1 MSDIIDDYLDTLRR
15 ELGTL
20 PDAAD
25 VVAELEDHL
34 RATVEALRL
43 PDAERPLAA
52 ELAIGRLGEA
62 ELVAR
67 SIRMERG
74 RLRGSDPVI
83 MPRRVLTACELL
95 LLVAAVAYSIAV
107 RLFDAPCS
115 GEFDQL
121 GAATQQCLDRWE
133 SVELLPFLP
142 VLPLGLDGLA
152 SSTTLGVFL
161 IAIALATL
169 ATVLFTLAQP
179 WFSHVRNW
187 GLAIGACSLI
197 TGAAVVAHLV
207 EPTGGLAWWGFIAAA
222 GVDLAVLCAVVQL
235 WSEPL
240 DLGRAAR
247 RRARRRERPVVV
259 LSYTRYRVRA
269 TLILFG
275 LAGVG
280 GVQLVQQ
287 VLLAPASG
295 VLIEVARQGG
305 GFLPMGV
312 TQQVLPLAIVASALS
327 SLLMGVAAGRGI
339 SAAPTA
345 ARGCPARVQPG
356 E

>member
-1 MSDIIDDYLDTLRR
+1 MMG
-15 ELGTL
+15 EA
-20 PDAAD
+20 DAK
-25 VVAELEDHL
+25 
-34 RATVEALRL
+34 
-43 PDAERPLAA
+43 LAA
-52 ELAIGRLGEA
+52 SGPVHNSREQCE
-62 ELVAR
+62 EHFVTCQR
-67 SIRMERG
+67 SMG
-74 RLRGSDPVI
+74 
-83 MPRRVLTACELL
+83 
-95 LLVAAVAYSIAV
+95 
-107 RLFDAPCS
+107 
-115 GEFDQL
+115 
-121 GAATQQCLDRWE
+121 
-133 SVELLPFLP
+133 
-142 VLPLGLDGLA
+142 
-152 SSTTLGVFL
+152 
-161 IAIALATL
+161 
-169 ATVLFTLAQP
+169 
-179 WFSHVRNW
+179 
-187 GLAIGACSLI
+187 
-197 TGAAVVAHLV
+197 
-207 EPTGGLAWWGFIAAA
+207 PTGFVPRASGFCVT
-222 GVDLAVLCAVVQL
+222 G
-235 WSEPL
+235 
-240 DLGRAAR
+240 G
-247 RRARRRERPVVV
+247 ERPVVV